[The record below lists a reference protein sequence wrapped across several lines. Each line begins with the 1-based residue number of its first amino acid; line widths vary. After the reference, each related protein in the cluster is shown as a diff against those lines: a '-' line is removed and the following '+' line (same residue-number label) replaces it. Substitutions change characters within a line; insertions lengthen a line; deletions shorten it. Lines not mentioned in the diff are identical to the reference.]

1 MERRVVVT
9 GMGCV
14 TPVGNNLNDFWESIL
29 NGKIGIDKI
38 KNFDTSNHKV
48 SLGAE
53 IKDLDLSPLG
63 RKLPKR
69 TDKVSQLA
77 LLSAIEAME
86 DSNINLEEVDPYSIG
101 VSIGNA
107 VGGMESLFKEYDNL
121 NNSGENY
128 VSPITIPKFLSNI
141 ISGNISMY
149 FKTKGPSHTFNTACS
164 SSTDAIGHGY
174 RLIKDGYV
182 DTVIAGGSESCINP
196 LMISAFNNL
205 GALSNTEDPSRAS
218 IPFDKKRNG
227 FVLGEGA
234 GILILE
240 SLESALERDAKIYGE
255 IIGYGST
262 CDAYHLTSPDPS
274 GQGMKK
280 AIEMALK
287 DSNVSKDSIKYINA
301 HGTSTQYNDITEH
314 NIISSYFE
322 DQSKDLYINSTKS
335 MIGHTQGAA
344 GAIEAIT
351 CLKSLKESYI
361 HQTIGSK
368 ETEEDMNLNYCFDRG
383 YNIDID
389 YAMSLSL
396 GFGGHNGCLVFRK
409 YRL

>member
-107 VGGMESLFKEYDNL
+107 VGGMESLFNEYDNL

>member
-1 MERRVVVT
+1 MGRRVVVT

-14 TPVGNNLNDFWESIL
+14 TPIGNNLNDFWENIL
-29 NGKIGIDKI
+29 EGKCGINKI
-38 KNFDTSNHKV
+38 KSFDTSNHKV
-48 SLGAE
+48 TLGAE

-69 TDKVSQLA
+69 SDRVSQLA
-77 LLSAIEAME
+77 LLSAIQAME
-86 DSNINLEEVDPYSIG
+86 DSGLNLAEVDPYLIG

-121 NNSGENY
+121 HNSGENY

-174 RLIKDGYV
+174 RLIKDGYI
-182 DTVIAGGSESCINP
+182 DKVIAGGSESCINP

-218 IPFDKKRNG
+218 IPFDKNRNG
-227 FVLGEGA
+227 FVLAEGS

-240 SLESALERDAKIYGE
+240 SLESAILRNAKVYGE

-274 GQGMKK
+274 GKGMKK
-280 AIEMALK
+280 AMELALK
-287 DSNVSKDSIKYINA
+287 ESNLNRESIKYINA

-314 NIISSYFE
+314 NIIRSFFE
-322 DQSKDLYINSTKS
+322 DHSKNLYINSTKS
-335 MIGHTQGAA
+335 LIGHSQGAA

-368 ETEEDMNLNYCFDRG
+368 EAEEDMNLNYCFDRG

-396 GFGGHNGCLVFRK
+396 GFGGHNGCLLFK
-409 YRL
+409 KM

>member
-1 MERRVVVT
+1 MGRRVVVT

-29 NGKIGIDKI
+29 DGKIGIDKI
-38 KNFDTSNHKV
+38 KSFDTSNHKV

-86 DSNINLEEVDPYSIG
+86 DSNINLEEVDSYSIG

-107 VGGMESLFKEYDNL
+107 VGGMESLFNEYDNL

-314 NIISSYFE
+314 NIIASYFE

>member
-1 MERRVVVT
+1 MGRRVVVT

-29 NGKIGIDKI
+29 DGKIGIDKI
-38 KNFDTSNHKV
+38 KSFDTSNHKV

-287 DSNVSKDSIKYINA
+287 DSNVSKDSIIYINA

-314 NIISSYFE
+314 NIIASYFE
-322 DQSKDLYINSTKS
+322 DQSKNLYINSTKS

-351 CLKSLKESYI
+351 CLKSLEESYI
-361 HQTIGSK
+361 HQTIGSN

-383 YNIDID
+383 YNVDID

-409 YRL
+409 YQL

>member
-1 MERRVVVT
+1 
-9 GMGCV
+9 
-14 TPVGNNLNDFWESIL
+14 
-29 NGKIGIDKI
+29 
-38 KNFDTSNHKV
+38 
-48 SLGAE
+48 
-53 IKDLDLSPLG
+53 
-63 RKLPKR
+63 
-69 TDKVSQLA
+69 
-77 LLSAIEAME
+77 
-86 DSNINLEEVDPYSIG
+86 
-101 VSIGNA
+101 
-107 VGGMESLFKEYDNL
+107 
-121 NNSGENY
+121 
-128 VSPITIPKFLSNI
+128 
-141 ISGNISMY
+141 
-149 FKTKGPSHTFNTACS
+149 
-164 SSTDAIGHGY
+164 
-174 RLIKDGYV
+174 
-182 DTVIAGGSESCINP
+182 
-196 LMISAFNNL
+196 MISAFNNL

-218 IPFDKKRNG
+218 IPFDKNRNG

-240 SLESALERDAKIYGE
+240 RLESALERDAKIYGE

-409 YRL
+409 L